1 MILIL
6 IMRLVV
12 YINFVNNFKDNKIKE
27 LEYKIERLQNENEFL
42 KLDKLTLF

>member
-1 MILIL
+1 
-6 IMRLVV
+6 MRLVV

>member
-6 IMRLVV
+6 IMRLIV

>member
-12 YINFVNNFKDNKIKE
+12 CINFVNNFKDNKIKE

>member
-42 KLDKLTLF
+42 KSDKLTLF